1 MKKSKKEKSGRK
13 SFFAELS
20 DEMRTHKVT
29 FWVYVILRFV
39 VIGFTVFSA
48 FRGQWE
54 NVFTCVLTLMLFL
67 IPAFVERSFRVNL
80 PSLLE
85 VIVLLFVFA
94 AQILGEIQCY
104 YIKYPLWDTML
115 HTVNGFIF
123 AAAGFALV
131 DVLNN
136 NDKIKFSLRPVYMAL
151 VAFCFSMTV
160 GVLWEFFEYF
170 ADFFLHTDMQ
180 KDRII
185 NEISSVML
193 DPSGSNTPVI
203 IDGIKDV
210 TVNGSDLDLGG
221 YLDIGLHDTMKD
233 LLVNFIG
240 AVVFSI
246 IGFIYVRNRG
256 RKRSVAALF
265 IPTLKN
271 DRDEKTTEDKIADE
285 KENTN

>member
-1 MKKSKKEKSGRK
+1 MKRIRNTKTKRK
-13 SFFAELS
+13 NLFAELS
-20 DEMRTHKVT
+20 DEMKNHKVT
-29 FWVYVILRFV
+29 FWVFVILRLV
-39 VIGFTVFSA
+39 VIGLTVFSV

-54 NVFTCVLTLMLFL
+54 NVFTCVLTLLLFL
-67 IPAFVERSFRVNL
+67 IPAFVEKSFKVNL
-80 PSLLE
+80 PSPLE

-104 YIKYPLWDTML
+104 YIRYPMWDTML

-131 DVLNN
+131 DVLNQ
-136 NDKIKFSLRPVYMAL
+136 NDRIKFSLRPVYMAI

-185 NEISSVML
+185 TEISSVML
-193 DPSGSNTPVI
+193 DPTNSNTPVI

-210 TVNGSDLDLGG
+210 AVNGSSLGLGG

-246 IGFIYVRNRG
+246 IGFIYVKSRG
-256 RKRSVAALF
+256 KKKTIAAMF
-265 IPTLKN
+265 IPTLKA
-271 DRDEKTTEDKIADE
+271 DTENRSDDSEEENI
-285 KENTN
+285 KE